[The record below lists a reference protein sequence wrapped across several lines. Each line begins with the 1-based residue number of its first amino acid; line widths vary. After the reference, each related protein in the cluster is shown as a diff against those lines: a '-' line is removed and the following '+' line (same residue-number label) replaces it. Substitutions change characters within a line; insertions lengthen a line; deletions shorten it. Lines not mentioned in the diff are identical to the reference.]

1 MAWIIQLWNAASR
14 NRSSYLHR
22 LEASESDWFAMEG
35 RSCETPGC
43 DQPAKLQC
51 PTCIKLGIQVLRSLA
66 IMGPICASADRE
78 KERES
83 GKVMERKQ
91 GLQEILNS
99 ECREAFSVI
108 SSASRLT
115 GTYTRSFSCLIGNLS
130 LIESEFC
137 NPPNHSWTS
146 GAAQVGKGKHCLTVF
161 QERRGLDKP
170 LAWVQLYWKASSGSS
185 GLESEQ
191 NKGDKF
197 FSCCRAPLGLFPTTY
212 LDLIMQTI
220 QRATLC
226 RRWSSRETPTSGMI
240 LLQWYVY
247 EMSKSFQILR
257 WRWARGAKSCMPS
270 RQRGGSSADLSEQ
283 PYTLLD

>member
-1 MAWIIQLWNAASR
+1 
-14 NRSSYLHR
+14 
-22 LEASESDWFAMEG
+22 MEG

-83 GKVMERKQ
+83 KKVMERKQ

-115 GTYTRSFSCLIGNLS
+115 GTYTRSFSCLIRNLS
-130 LIESEFC
+130 VIESEFC

-185 GLESEQ
+185 GFESEQ
-191 NKGDKF
+191 NKGYKF
-197 FSCCRAPLGLFPTTY
+197 FF
-212 LDLIMQTI
+212 
-220 QRATLC
+220 
-226 RRWSSRETPTSGMI
+226 
-240 LLQWYVY
+240 LL
-247 EMSKSFQILR
+247 
-257 WRWARGAKSCMPS
+257 
-270 RQRGGSSADLSEQ
+270 
-283 PYTLLD
+283 